1 MSTPEAGGHRV
12 QVSGQGALL
21 DRFRA
26 PLQEALGPRRRPY
39 AVSIDAVGRVGEVLF
54 SITGSSG
61 RLPLLFAS
69 EDLEPAYVTRVVSD
83 SVDRFGL

>member
-1 MSTPEAGGHRV
+1 MGTPGIGGRHV
-12 QVSGQGALL
+12 QVRGHGALL

-26 PLQEALGPRRRPY
+26 PLQEALGPRRKPY
-39 AVSIDAVGRVGEVLF
+39 EVTIDAVGRVGEVLF
-54 SITGSSG
+54 SITGSAG
-61 RLPLLFAS
+61 HLPLLFAS